1 MRNIWNRCPTRHRHT
16 TAHWTRHFPPP
27 LLLHHH
33 HYHLLLLHHLLRR
46 PLLSLL
52 FLHCFLYP
60 RRLVS
65 FPFAFVELP
74 RVAAPL
80 SPMWRLRRKN
90 GTREVYTPAVIH
102 SVKKKTNTAAFFC
115 RRTYDYRWTR
125 TVPSE
130 KLPTGPAHARIF
142 IYALCG
148 FDALWITVSK

>member
-27 LLLHHH
+27 LLHH
-33 HYHLLLLHHLLRR
+33 HYYHHHLLHHLLRR
-46 PLLSLL
+46 PFLSLL
-52 FLHCFLYP
+52 FLHYFLYP

-65 FPFAFVELP
+65 FPFAFAELP

-80 SPMWRLRRKN
+80 SPTWRRLRRKN

-115 RRTYDYRWTR
+115 RRTYDYGWTR

-142 IYALCG
+142 IYALRG
-148 FDALWITVSK
+148 FDALWITVPK